1 MKSKTYEPETLVEE
15 LMQLAGRLE
24 AVKGYVKVVHK
35 KKASITPEDVA
46 AMLGFDLEE
55 EVGADV

>member
-24 AVKGYVKVVHK
+24 AVEGLCEGR
-35 KKASITPEDVA
+35 A
-46 AMLGFDLEE
+46 
-55 EVGADV
+55 